1 MSQRLDA
8 IFKSFHIS
16 KQVLEERKNIALY
29 IESFSSLIVERFYD
43 YLLSSPDF
51 EKALNKVDLPRLKRL
66 RIESLVSLFTDEFDD
81 TLLNKIARA
90 HLDTSMRINPYIIA
104 SAFEI
109 LKDSILDI
117 SSVNELLKR
126 DLKVILKFLHIAEFV
141 VQDDYA
147 KNTLSDMSETKTGL
161 IVMFETLFEMLTIH
175 KNKNTYLLQLWE
187 IGELRPPYG
196 GVLPQSDANLCPFSM
211 MLLKVKEDF
220 KHIHD
225 LNIDID
231 SISKSHH
238 DYHDAVKELYDFA
251 QNNASMDI
259 QTQQIQKIQKIS
271 DSLFERITK
280 PFEHTSSLTFLSI
293 NSGIRFMQKYNA
305 TINETKF
312 LPFNNP
318 KNMVSFMQNM
328 IEDAIKSSLAWAIF
342 DIKVANEKCVAFGE
356 VCETIILSNMTLNI
370 CLSIKDVPYK
380 SFIIDVLKVFL
391 EVLKAT
397 VINREKEYS
406 FMALADKAETANR
419 AKDMFLANMSHELR
433 TPLNAIIGF
442 SQILKTRQEIP
453 ENLRPYIE
461 KIAISGNN
469 LLNLVNTILD
479 FAKIEAGKISYHPK
493 MTLLSEITNEVSMVM
508 TSLTQA
514 KNISLELPGDLSLA
528 LFVDPQLIKQVLIN
542 LLSNA
547 VKFTPPN
554 GKIVLSIRFEQKDNE
569 FVISVCDTGV
579 GIAQEDIFKL
589 FTPFTQI
596 DNPLHAS
603 AKGTGL
609 GLTITKRIVED
620 LHGGRIWVQSKVG
633 EGSCFS
639 VALPVSNELNK
650 IELFPSALESAKNLL
665 LVEDSQEYV
674 DILINKLNQNFNIT
688 ATNSINKAKELLMLH
703 SYDKIILDFFLVD
716 GISSELI
723 YFMDANALK
732 TPVYIISAEDDIKL
746 VEHIGES
753 KNIVGIFNKKDSE
766 AICDTLIRSENV

>member
-1 MSQRLDA
+1 
-8 IFKSFHIS
+8 
-16 KQVLEERKNIALY
+16 
-29 IESFSSLIVERFYD
+29 
-43 YLLSSPDF
+43 
-51 EKALNKVDLPRLKRL
+51 
-66 RIESLVSLFTDEFDD
+66 
-81 TLLNKIARA
+81 
-90 HLDTSMRINPYIIA
+90 
-104 SAFEI
+104 
-109 LKDSILDI
+109 
-117 SSVNELLKR
+117 
-126 DLKVILKFLHIAEFV
+126 
-141 VQDDYA
+141 
-147 KNTLSDMSETKTGL
+147 
-161 IVMFETLFEMLTIH
+161 
-175 KNKNTYLLQLWE
+175 
-187 IGELRPPYG
+187 
-196 GVLPQSDANLCPFSM
+196 
-211 MLLKVKEDF
+211 
-220 KHIHD
+220 
-225 LNIDID
+225 
-231 SISKSHH
+231 
-238 DYHDAVKELYDFA
+238 
-251 QNNASMDI
+251 
-259 QTQQIQKIQKIS
+259 
-271 DSLFERITK
+271 
-280 PFEHTSSLTFLSI
+280 
-293 NSGIRFMQKYNA
+293 
-305 TINETKF
+305 
-312 LPFNNP
+312 
-318 KNMVSFMQNM
+318 
-328 IEDAIKSSLAWAIF
+328 
-342 DIKVANEKCVAFGE
+342 
-356 VCETIILSNMTLNI
+356 
-370 CLSIKDVPYK
+370 
-380 SFIIDVLKVFL
+380 
-391 EVLKAT
+391 
-397 VINREKEYS
+397 
-406 FMALADKAETANR
+406 
-419 AKDMFLANMSHELR
+419 
-433 TPLNAIIGF
+433 
-442 SQILKTRQEIP
+442 
-453 ENLRPYIE
+453 
-461 KIAISGNN
+461 
-469 LLNLVNTILD
+469 
-479 FAKIEAGKISYHPK
+479 
-493 MTLLSEITNEVSMVM
+493 

-766 AICDTLIRSENV
+766 AICNTLIRSENV